1 MNIINIFKNTNG
13 NLGLFLYL
21 LVFIFILGRRLG
33 YKIVINKFLLIVVIL
48 NLFNLL

>member
-21 LVFIFILGRRLG
+21 VVVIFILGRQLG
-33 YKIVINKFLLIVVIL
+33 YKEVSNKFLLIVVIL